1 MVRGGLGRR
10 ESEGERGRRQ
20 TGSSTPNTA
29 TVRVE
34 SIEKEKYIERR
45 RNGEGAKMFLR
56 QEGGQEEER

>member
-10 ESEGERGRRQ
+10 GSEGERGRHQ

-34 SIEKEKYIERR
+34 RTEKEKCIERR
-45 RNGEGAKMFLR
+45 RNGDGAERFLR
-56 QEGGQEEER
+56 QEG